1 MDLQAFYE
9 SLTQYDGFNAN
20 AEVEGEL
27 LENFYPDLSG
37 IAAKQR
43 VIYMPMMSSVVCEVA
58 LVEVESAS
66 DVQAV
71 KDIFQARIDA
81 QAGGGAWYPDSV
93 ETWKND
99 SRVVSNGNCVM
110 MIAWNDCGTAVAAF
124 NALF

>member
-1 MDLQAFYE
+1 MQAFYE

-27 LENFYPDLSG
+27 LENFYPGLSG

-93 ETWKND
+93 EAWKND

-110 MIAWNDCGTAVAAF
+110 MIAWNNCDTAVAAF